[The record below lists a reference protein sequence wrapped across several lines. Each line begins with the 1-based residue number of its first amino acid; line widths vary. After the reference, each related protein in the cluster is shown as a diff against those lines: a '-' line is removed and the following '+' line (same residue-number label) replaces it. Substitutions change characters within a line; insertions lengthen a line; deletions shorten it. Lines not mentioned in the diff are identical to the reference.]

1 MFIVIDGI
9 DGCGKSTQVRLLH
22 DKLLDRGLP
31 TTISKWQDSAYI
43 QKLFIGDLIKRIQ
56 EGSVRIPPESR
67 TFLLG
72 ADISYRLESLI
83 KPLLEKGHIVI
94 GDRYV
99 YKVIAQGIARGSEKD
114 WLQRLFS
121 FAPVPDLVIM
131 LDVPPGVSLRRITGS
146 REISYYEA
154 GLDVLNTNDKKAA
167 YLEFQ
172 TKVRAEM
179 LELMKAVG
187 GIVID
192 GNLTVE
198 RQNQLILEQVLART
212 QASSRF

>member
-83 KPLLEKGHIVI
+83 KPLLEKGQIVI

-99 YKVIAQGIARGSEKD
+99 YKVIAQGIARGLEKD

-154 GLDVLNTNDKKAA
+154 GLDVLNSNDKEAA

-179 LELMKAVG
+179 LDLMNAVG

-212 QASSRF
+212 QAPS

>member
-99 YKVIAQGIARGSEKD
+99 YKVIAQGIARGLEKE

-121 FAPVPDLVIM
+121 FAPVPELVIM

-154 GLDVLNTNDKKAA
+154 GLDVLNTTDKEAA

-172 TKVRAEM
+172 TQVRAEM
-179 LELMKAVG
+179 LELMKDIG

-212 QASSRF
+212 QASS